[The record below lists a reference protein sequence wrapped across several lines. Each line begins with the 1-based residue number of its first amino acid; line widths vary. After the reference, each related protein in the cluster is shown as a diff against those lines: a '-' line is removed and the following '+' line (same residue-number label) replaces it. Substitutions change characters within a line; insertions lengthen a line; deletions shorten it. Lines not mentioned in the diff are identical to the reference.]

1 MAQQIRRINTAGIF
15 LRNVFVSMWVI
26 ASTFAFG
33 LGSIVMCPFSI
44 GAARGCARLWS
55 LQLLFICGV
64 KVKVEGLEKI
74 NKDGRYVFVANH
86 QSYFDIPVM
95 YAGLFAGLSFIA
107 KKELFLIPFFGW
119 GMAAVGHIWI
129 DRKNAR
135 KARKSMTRAV
145 SMLKRNKISLVL
157 FPEGTRSSNGKVGE
171 FKRGSFVLA
180 LEAGVPVVPVAIC
193 GTREVQSKSTLKIVP
208 GVVKLIIGDPLP
220 IVSGAGLDKVH
231 LSGMVRETIVKA
243 MEKNTDAVVPENRN

>member
-15 LRNVFVSMWVI
+15 LCNIFISLWVI
-26 ASTFAFG
+26 ASTFVFG

-44 GAARGCARLWS
+44 SAARGCARLWS
-55 LQLLFICGV
+55 LQLLFMCSV
-64 KVKVEGLEKI
+64 KVTVEGREKLK
-74 NKDGRYVFVANH
+74 KDQRYVFVANH

-135 KARKSMTRAV
+135 RARKSITRAV

-157 FPEGTRSSNGKVGE
+157 FPEGTRSVSGKVGE
-171 FKRGSFVLA
+171 FKRASFVLA

-193 GTREVQSKSTLKIVP
+193 GTRDVQPKASLKIVP
-208 GVVKLIIGDPLP
+208 GVVKLIIGDPVP
-220 IVSGAGLDKVH
+220 IIPGNGLDKGN
-231 LSGMVRETIVKA
+231 LSGMVRELIVKA
-243 MEKNTDAVVPENRN
+243 VEKNTAGIT